1 MFTVSLS
8 ISVVRLES
16 AQSVS
21 TASASAGCPT
31 TRFPMEFGE
40 TAARCPVAT
49 SVAPKL
55 GAPGPAA
62 GLLPTRQRVQLG
74 RGLQL
79 LAEVG
84 DLASEKELVG
94 GHQFL

>member
-1 MFTVSLS
+1 M
-8 ISVVRLES
+8 VRLES
-16 AQSVS
+16 AHSIA
-21 TASASAGCPT
+21 TASASAGIPT
-31 TRFPMEFGE
+31 TWFPVKFGE
-40 TAARCPVAT
+40 TAAGCPVAT